1 MERTGNFNAIV
12 AVNYA
17 TSNGTA
23 VAGQDYSAASGTL
36 TFQAG
41 QTDKTFSITILP
53 NSSQAASSVTVNL
66 ALSQPTGGS
75 TLGSPSTA
83 ILTINNNMP
92 PILQFLS
99 SSYTTYTGSSS
110 SIVTV
115 TRGGG
120 SRSTTVQVHYATAGG
135 SAVAGVA
142 YTPVSGTLT
151 FLANQTMATFTVP
164 ILHGG
169 VATVTKTV
177 GLVLSGPTAG
187 AQLGSISTATL
198 TIQAGSSPYN
208 PGGPTDTVPPQVTGE
223 QLVLGPGGITAVLF
237 SFSQPLNPSR
247 ATDLGNYG
255 YYVDVAGANGVFGTS
270 DNSYIPLSAAQY
282 NPATSTVTVIPSS
295 PLPLNRFKR
304 ITIDGLANP
313 LLGRGL
319 INTSGVLLSGLSNG
333 VPGSPFIAT
342 FGVGSSLA
350 YTDSLGKTVQLGL
363 TGGGL
368 IEMFRSPVGDV
379 QSVSLVGAV
388 PRKSVLTFQA
398 NSAGGRTT
406 YMPPIQGAAGVQY
419 RYRTPASVFRS
430 TPRP

>member
-1 MERTGNFNAIV
+1 MASGNAAIPFTPSSSLPANIWVTATATNTLTGDTSEFSNAVSALPITMQFLTASMSVDVSAGSALVHVERTGNLNAIV

-41 QTDKTFSITILP
+41 ETDKTFSITILP
-53 NSSQAASSVTVNL
+53 NPSQAASSVTVNL

-135 SAVAGVA
+135 SAVAGVD

-177 GLVLSGPTAG
+177 GLVLSGPTGG
-187 AQLGSISTATL
+187 AQLGPISTATL
-198 TIQAGSSPYN
+198 TIR
-208 PGGPTDTVPPQVTGE
+208 PGRHPTTRADPPIRSR
-223 QLVLGPGGITAVLF
+223 PR
-237 SFSQPLNPSR
+237 SR
-247 ATDLGNYG
+247 ASNSCSARPGSRPSCSRSASRSIPAVSRIWEITDI
-255 YYVDVAGANGVFGTS
+255 TS
-270 DNSYIPLSAAQY
+270 TSRVPTGCSERRTT
-282 NPATSTVTVIPSS
+282 ATS
-295 PLPLNRFKR
+295 RC
-304 ITIDGLANP
+304 
-313 LLGRGL
+313 
-319 INTSGVLLSGLSNG
+319 
-333 VPGSPFIAT
+333 
-342 FGVGSSLA
+342 
-350 YTDSLGKTVQLGL
+350 
-363 TGGGL
+363 
-368 IEMFRSPVGDV
+368 
-379 QSVSLVGAV
+379 
-388 PRKSVLTFQA
+388 PR
-398 NSAGGRTT
+398 
-406 YMPPIQGAAGVQY
+406 
-419 RYRTPASVFRS
+419 RS
-430 TPRP
+430 TIPPRPP